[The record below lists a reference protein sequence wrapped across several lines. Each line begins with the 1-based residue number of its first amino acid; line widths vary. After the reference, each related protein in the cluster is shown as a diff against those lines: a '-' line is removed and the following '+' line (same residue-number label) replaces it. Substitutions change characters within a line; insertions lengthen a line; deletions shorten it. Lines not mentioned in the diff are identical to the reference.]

1 MDWYQ
6 AVTKLRSA
14 LSSVLR
20 DNRDLEYSLEHKRMK
35 YSQKYAMQ
43 MSWLRS
49 NLRDL
54 STELKT
60 ANERAFHLEQE
71 KLYYRKGYK
80 DVYAHYANEYQRAID
95 MKRRMYMLIERARE
109 EKRKEKIRRYKMH
122 KIAHQL
128 EELAAEGKR

>member
-1 MDWYQ
+1 
-6 AVTKLRSA
+6 
-14 LSSVLR
+14 
-20 DNRDLEYSLEHKRMK
+20 MK

-54 STELKT
+54 SSELTT
-60 ANERAFHLEQE
+60 ANERAYQLEQE

-95 MKRRMYMLIERARE
+95 MKRRMYILVDKARE
-109 EKRKEKIRRYKMH
+109 EKRKEKIRRYKMQ
-122 KIAHQL
+122 KIAQQL
-128 EELAAEGKR
+128 DELATEGNYIPKIPYCNH